1 MKQLW
6 KSSVPA
12 VLIFIGLWWLPL
24 TRAATLLDQSLD
36 IYSEENSIRAASDL
50 SYSSQLL
57 GSYCFS
63 LVAGLVY
70 LWLYSRRRGFR
81 MKMPGALFLYAV
93 GDVILRQPETII
105 LIFPDTTPW
114 RPAIVSL
121 VALIMAIILYHHGKV
136 TPSEPALETHSSPS
150 K

>member
-1 MKQLW
+1 MATP
-6 KSSVPA
+6 KSDPPFGGARWSCH
-12 VLIFIGLWWLPL
+12 G
-24 TRAATLLDQSLD
+24 
-36 IYSEENSIRAASDL
+36 
-50 SYSSQLL
+50 
-57 GSYCFS
+57 CC
-63 LVAGLVY
+63 
-70 LWLYSRRRGFR
+70 
-81 MKMPGALFLYAV
+81 ALFLYAV

-121 VALIMAIILYHHGKV
+121 VALIMAIILYRHGKV